1 MRMKNL
7 GRTGAMAIAA
17 TLSIAGCATAQTPP
31 AQNMTNMGQL
41 AQKLNKLSNENSA
54 ILHRNYGPPPPQSS
68 IPPTPYTAVP
78 GFWKCMSVVPTKKIH
93 SQPSSSSRSIGI
105 TFGWI
110 AAGPDVDGFTK
121 VYYHLGKIGY
131 VNSKYVSPFYDKY
144 APTAT
149 CTFKGVQP
157 NGVDLFDVRTPQ

>member
-7 GRTGAMAIAA
+7 GLAGAMVIGA
-17 TLSIAGCATAQTPP
+17 TLPIAGCATAQTPP
-31 AQNMTNMGQL
+31 AQNMTEIGHL

-68 IPPTPYTAVP
+68 IPPIPYTAVP
-78 GFWKCMSVVPTKKIH
+78 GFWKCMSSVPAKTVY
-93 SQPSSSSRSIGI
+93 SGPSASSPAIGI
-105 TFGWI
+105 TDSWV
-110 AAGPDVDGFTK
+110 AAGPEVGGFTK

-131 VNSKYVSPFYDKY
+131 VKSKYIHSFYDKFS
-144 APTAT
+144 PGTK

-157 NGVDLFDVRTPQ
+157 NGVDLFDLKVPQ